1 MKFLIGCFGITRAPH
16 AKDCDVNDMCKIRLL
31 VFALVGIAFFGS
43 IAAYAQSP
51 TTPTLLRIA
60 DRYWMQPDVVYGS
73 ANNTPLKLDI
83 WYPRDSSTPAPT
95 LVFIHGGGWI
105 FGSKEGAVYQLLPYL
120 ERGWRVVN
128 VEYRMAGN
136 SLAPGAVEDTRCA
149 LRWIYRSA
157 KQWNFDTSK
166 IVLTGQSAGGHL
178 SLITGMLPDGTP
190 LDNRCYADAKYG
202 DVPMKVAAIV
212 NWYGIS
218 DVNDLIQGPNLKNY
232 AVMWMGAMP
241 NAAEVARSVSPLTY
255 VRAGLPPIITIH
267 GDKDDV
273 VPYTQ
278 ATRLKEALDKA
289 GVTNRLVTVSGG
301 GHGMFT
307 QEQYVMAYGEI
318 WKFLRDNKVTQ

>member
-1 MKFLIGCFGITRAPH
+1 MKGLSWRVSAFLWISISVVVSGFSQQATSPS
-16 AKDCDVNDMCKIRLL
+16 LL
-31 VFALVGIAFFGS
+31 QIS
-43 IAAYAQSP
+43 
-51 TTPTLLRIA
+51 

-83 WYPRDSSTPAPT
+83 WYPRDNPNPTPT
-95 LVFIHGGGWI
+95 LVYIHGGGWI

-136 SLAPGAVEDTRCA
+136 SLAPGAVEDARCA
-149 LRWIYRSA
+149 LRWIFRNA
-157 KQWNFDTSK
+157 TQNKFDTSK
-166 IVLTGQSAGGHL
+166 IVVTGHSAGGHL
-178 SLITGMLPDGTP
+178 SLIAGMLPDGTS

-212 NWYGIS
+212 NWYGIT
-218 DVNDLIQGPNLKNY
+218 DVNDVIQGPNLKNY
-232 AVMWMGAMP
+232 AVMWMGALP
-241 NAAEVARSVSPLTY
+241 NSAELAKSVSPLTY
-255 VRAGLPPIITIH
+255 VRPGLPPIITIH

-278 ATRLKEALDKA
+278 ATRLHDALNKT
-289 GVTNRLVTVSGG
+289 GNVNKLVTVKGG

-307 QEQYVMAYGEI
+307 QPDYVMAFDEI
-318 WKFLRDNKVTQ
+318 WKFLKDNMAQ

>member
-1 MKFLIGCFGITRAPH
+1 MKYRQKLGRVLIVLCLT
-16 AKDCDVNDMCKIRLL
+16 LS
-31 VFALVGIAFFGS
+31 GS
-43 IAAYAQSP
+43 LAYGQEQN
-51 TTPTLLRIA
+51 TTPSLLRIA

-83 WYPRDSSTPAPT
+83 WYPRDNSTPTPT

-149 LRWIYRSA
+149 LRWMYRNA

-178 SLITGMLPDGTP
+178 ALITGMIPDGTP

-202 DVPMKVAAIV
+202 DVPIKVAAIV

-218 DVNDLIQGPNLKNY
+218 DVNDLIHGPNLKNY
-232 AVMWMGAMP
+232 AAMWMGSLP
-241 NAAEVARSVSPLTY
+241 NAAAVAKSVSPLTY

-289 GVTNRLVTVSGG
+289 GVINKLVTIPGG
-301 GHGMFT
+301 GHGLFT
-307 QEQYVMAYGEI
+307 QEQYVIAYSEI

>member
-1 MKFLIGCFGITRAPH
+1 MKNICSHLFTFVTLFVIAIPA
-16 AKDCDVNDMCKIRLL
+16 
-31 VFALVGIAFFGS
+31 FAQTS
-43 IAAYAQSP
+43 
-51 TTPTLLRIA
+51 TTPSLLQIA

-73 ANNTPLKLDI
+73 ANNTSLKLDI
-83 WYPRDSSTPAPT
+83 WYPRDNNTPTPT
-95 LVFIHGGGWI
+95 LIFIHGGGWI

-120 ERGWRVVN
+120 EKGWRVVN

-149 LRWIYRSA
+149 LRWVFRNA

-190 LDNRCYADAKYG
+190 LDNRCYGDAKYG
-202 DVPMKVAAIV
+202 DVPMKVAAII
-212 NWYGIS
+212 NWYGIT

-232 AVMWMGAMP
+232 AVMWMGSMP

-255 VRAGLPPIITIH
+255 VRSGLPPILTIH

-273 VPYTQ
+273 VPYQQ
-278 ATRLKEALDKA
+278 ATRLKEALNRA
-289 GVTNRLVTVSGG
+289 GVQNKLVTIQGG

-318 WKFLRDNKVTQ
+318 WKFLRDNKITQ

>member
-1 MKFLIGCFGITRAPH
+1 MIAHT
-16 AKDCDVNDMCKIRLL
+16 DIRIA
-31 VFALVGIAFFGS
+31 VFFIMLAF
-43 IAAYAQSP
+43 AAAANAQT
-51 TTPTLLRIA
+51 TTPSLLAIG

-83 WYPRDSSTPAPT
+83 WYPRDNPNPTPT

-105 FGSKEGAVYQLLPYL
+105 FGSKEGSVYQLLPYL

-149 LRWIYRSA
+149 LHWIFRNA
-157 KQWNFDTSK
+157 KQYNFDPSK

-178 SLITGMLPDGTP
+178 SLITGMLPKGTP
-190 LDNRCYADAKYG
+190 LDNRCYE
-202 DVPMKVAAIV
+202 DVDLKVAAII

-232 AVMWMGAMP
+232 AAMWMGSQT
-241 NAAEVARSVSPLTY
+241 NAADIARSVSPLTY
-255 VRAGLPPIITIH
+255 VRTGLPPILTIH
-267 GDKDDV
+267 GNKDDV
-273 VPYTQ
+273 VPYSQ
-278 ATRLKEALDKA
+278 ATRLKDALDKA
-289 GVTNRLVTVSGG
+289 GAVNRLVTIEGG

-307 QEQYVMAYGEI
+307 QPQYEMAYGEV
-318 WKFLRDNKVTQ
+318 WKFLRENKVIQ

>member
-1 MKFLIGCFGITRAPH
+1 MKMVNWFDLLAALIFLILATIG
-16 AKDCDVNDMCKIRLL
+16 VQ
-31 VFALVGIAFFGS
+31 
-43 IAAYAQSP
+43 AQGED
-51 TTPTLLRIA
+51 TTSSLLRIA

-73 ANNTPLKLDI
+73 ANNTPLKLDV
-83 WYPRDSSTPAPT
+83 WYPRDDNKPAPT
-95 LVFIHGGGWI
+95 VVFIHGGGWI

-149 LRWIYRSA
+149 LRWVFRNA
-157 KQWNFDTSK
+157 RQWNFDTTK

-178 SLITGMLPDGTP
+178 SLITGMTPDGSP
-190 LDNRCYADAKYG
+190 LDNRCYGDSKYG
-202 DVPMKVAAIV
+202 DVPMKVAAII

-232 AVMWMGAMP
+232 AAMWMGSMP
-241 NAAEVARSVSPLTY
+241 DAADVARSVSPLTY
-255 VRAGLPPIITIH
+255 VRQGLPPILTIH

-273 VPYTQ
+273 VPYSH
-278 ATRLKEALDKA
+278 ATRLKAALDKA
-289 GVTNRLVTVSGG
+289 LVPNELYTIKGG

-307 QEQYVMAYGEI
+307 QEQYVAAYKEI
-318 WKFLRDNKVTQ
+318 WKFLKDNKVVQ